1 MYFITNHNNKHGPY
15 GSDNG
20 KPYYSDVPDKYSVSI
35 VNQNVLDQAI
45 DYVLCGSHRMSNH
58 CTLPT
63 TLNFFGFYVS
73 IYLSQVHYQLCHRL
87 TILSQK
93 EQYTL

>member
-1 MYFITNHNNKHGPY
+1 MYFITNHGNKHGPY

-35 VNQNVLDQAI
+35 VNQNVLDQTI
-45 DYVLCGSHRMSNH
+45 NYVLCGSHKMSND
-58 CTLPT
+58 CRLPK

-73 IYLSQVHYQLCHRL
+73 HSLNSLFSV
-87 TILSQK
+87 ILSFGRVNCLSVSK
-93 EQYTL
+93 IY